1 MPYSRFLADAR
12 CPAAYYHCVS
22 RVVDRRF
29 ILQDQEREH
38 FVRLLRAYEI
48 FCQIKVVTF
57 CVMSNHFHILVE
69 VKPRPEGQSFSDEW
83 VIEQVSAIYS
93 KFAIKELSQTLEH
106 WRKQGNHRAAEEL
119 KEGFLRRMWNV
130 SQ

>member
-1 MPYSRFLADAR
+1 MASPRFLADPR

-29 ILQDQEREH
+29 ILQDQEKEH
-38 FVRLLRAYEI
+38 FVRLLRAYET
-48 FCQIKVVTF
+48 FCQVKVVTF

-69 VKPRPEGQSFSDEW
+69 VKPRPEERSFSDEW

-93 KFAIKELSQTLEH
+93 KFAIKELRQTLEH
-106 WRKQGNHRAAEEL
+106 WRKTGNHRAAVEL
-119 KEGFLRRMWNV
+119 
-130 SQ
+130 